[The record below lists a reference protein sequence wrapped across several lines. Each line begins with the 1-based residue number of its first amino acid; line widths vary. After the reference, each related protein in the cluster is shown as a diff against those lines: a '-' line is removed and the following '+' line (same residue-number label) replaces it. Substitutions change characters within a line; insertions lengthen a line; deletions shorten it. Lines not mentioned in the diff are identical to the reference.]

1 MGMKTTIDLPEGL
14 LKEVRTAV
22 RRRGWTVRALFE
34 ESLRAF
40 PERENA
46 AGEAAPFELRHTVVE
61 GEAELS
67 MTFAEMLEVSGINRI
82 PQ

>member
-1 MGMKTTIDLPEGL
+1 MPEGI
-14 LKEVRTAV
+14 LKGVRMAAT
-22 RRRGWTVRALFE
+22 RRGWTVRGLFE

-40 PERENA
+40 PEHENVQ
-46 AGEAAPFELRHTVVE
+46 GKAAPFELRHTVV
-61 GEAELS
+61 GSEAAPS